1 MLGSVTESTLAGGPC
16 PILVVPPPTEG
27 AALAAQGVQA
37 LPALPV
43 PFRRLLCAIDFSSM
57 SAAVLNQAL
66 ALAEQGGGELTLIH
80 VIEVPPE
87 LRGGRVADLTDVDRL
102 RAAEE
107 ARCLRALRELVPNR
121 AHVHCTVHTLVAEGP
136 ADQVILKA
144 AAARQADL
152 IVMGVRGHGVVDLVI
167 FGSKTRHVV
176 RAAPC
181 PVLVVHEREA
191 VADVAPATAAAS
203 QRAPGERA

>member
-1 MLGSVTESTLAGGPC
+1 
-16 PILVVPPPTEG
+16 
-27 AALAAQGVQA
+27 
-37 LPALPV
+37 
-43 PFRRLLCAIDFSSM
+43 
-57 SAAVLNQAL
+57 
-66 ALAEQGGGELTLIH
+66 
-80 VIEVPPE
+80 
-87 LRGGRVADLTDVDRL
+87 
-102 RAAEE
+102 
-107 ARCLRALRELVPNR
+107 
-121 AHVHCTVHTLVAEGP
+121 VHCTVHTLVAEGP

-144 AAARQADL
+144 AAVRQADL
-152 IVMGVRGHGVVDLVI
+152 IVMGVRGHGVVDLFI